1 MQTSDTRIRRVRLAI
16 SDRIYYAITYLMLV
30 LLTLG
35 VLYPLVYILSSSFSN
50 PSAVAA
56 GRVVLFPVNFS
67 LEGYKA
73 VFKYPDV
80 YVGYRNTIL
89 YTVFGTI
96 LNVTIT
102 ILAAYPLSRKDLLG
116 RNKIMFIFAFT
127 MIVSGG
133 MIPTYILIKNLGL
146 LNRPLALI
154 IPGALSVY
162 NLIIARTFFQ
172 TSLPGELLESAQM
185 DGCSDF
191 QFFWSIAL
199 PLSKAILAV
208 LCLFYAVAHWNAYF
222 SAFLYLNNEKYY
234 PLQLFLREILLMN
247 SVKPEFILDPELAV
261 VQDGMAELLKYS
273 LIVVSS
279 LPVLVLYPFAQKY
292 FVKGVMLG
300 SLKG

>member
-1 MQTSDTRIRRVRLAI
+1 
-16 SDRIYYAITYLMLV
+16 MLV